1 MPARPLV
8 RRAVCIAP
16 IIGRDLLA
24 RFQKPLTLASGRRS
38 ILSGRVILLLIL
50 LSLPAVWLV
59 SAVLA
64 VAACRAAA
72 RGDLRLAAS
81 AARRG
86 SRCEDSPAGRSEP
99 NGSYGLAV
107 SQGV

>member
-1 MPARPLV
+1 M
-8 RRAVCIAP
+8 CIAP

-24 RFQKPLTLASGRRS
+24 GFQKALKLASGKRS

-72 RGDLRLAAS
+72 RADRRLAAS

-86 SRCEDSPAGRSEP
+86 SLGEDSPAGRSEP
-99 NGSYGLAV
+99 YGFAV

>member
-1 MPARPLV
+1 M
-8 RRAVCIAP
+8 
-16 IIGRDLLA
+16 
-24 RFQKPLTLASGRRS
+24 
-38 ILSGRVILLLIL
+38 ILLLIL

-72 RGDLRLAAS
+72 GADHRLAAG
-81 AARRG
+81 AAKGG
-86 SRCEDSPAGRSEP
+86 SRDEDSPAPRSEP

-107 SQGV
+107 SHGV